1 MQKRTV
7 QLLLI
12 EGDAY
17 GPIQAKLDNWTGVAY
32 RLPRLG
38 IEKNKERSDLNHCG
52 VYFLFGHDENTDDP
66 MVYIGQVQERKNGG
80 ALMSRFSEHDKNK
93 SKDFCS
99 EIVFFTTLTN
109 DFGPTELCYLEN
121 KFWHLAVEAGQYRVN
136 NGNEPSMG
144 HVTEAKQAE
153 LDRFIENAKIL
164 MKTFGH
170 KVFSPKNPIE
180 KNADEEARPTVRLHL
195 RHTIKKGRAD
205 LLTVR
210 ADAVMTTD
218 GFTVLKNSNILLQN
232 KPELTMYSKGL
243 IQRLLEENKLEKVQ
257 DIKYRLLENQSFNT
271 PSGAGAFVIG
281 STCNGLEKWRT
292 QDGTTLKELLSNM

>member
-12 EGDAY
+12 EGDAN
-17 GPIQAKLDNWTGVAY
+17 GPIQAKLDNWTGVGY

-38 IEKNKERSDLNHCG
+38 IERNKGRSDLNHCG

-80 ALMSRFSEHDKNK
+80 ALMSRFSEHNKNQ

-99 EIVFFTTLTN
+99 EVVFFTTLTN

-180 KNADEEARPTVRLHL
+180 KNADEETRPSVRLHL
-195 RHTIKKGRAD
+195 SHTINKGSENE
-205 LLTVR
+205 LTVH
-210 ADAVMTTD
+210 AEAVMTTD
-218 GFTVLKNSNILLQN
+218 QFTILKNSGILLQN
-232 KPELTMYSKGL
+232 KPEQPVHSKKL
-243 IQRLLEENKLEKVQ
+243 IARLLSEEKIVQ
-257 DIKYRLLENQSFNT
+257 IKSIKYKLLENQTFNT
-271 PSGAGAFVIG
+271 PSGAGSFVIG

-292 QDGTTLKELLSNM
+292 EDGTSLKSLLEEA